1 MSEFS
6 KFDAFKDFENLL
18 RSKEV
23 ANLLINNIKKLCE
36 KISEDV
42 RIMNFCGTH
51 EWSVTNYGLRSL
63 LPKKIEMI
71 AGPGCPVCVTPSYY
85 IEELIKLALD
95 GVQIYTYGDVFRL
108 PAVKPVSGARSLED
122 AKALGGEVKVVTG
135 LVDAIEL
142 AKNCKDGIFAGIGF
156 ETVAP
161 GYAHAILKDLVPENL
176 KILSLLKLTPPAMH
190 FTVEKLDKDETP
202 LSGIIAPG
210 HVSTIVGAKAWK
222 KVAEDF
228 KIPIV
233 VAGFEPV
240 DILIAIAKILQ
251 QKISG
256 EAKVELEYTRAVS
269 YEGDLRAQRLINSV
283 FEVRED
289 AWRGIGFIAN
299 SGLRINES
307 YRRCDAF
314 EHFKIQEVKRAEW
327 SCDLNINC
335 KCSDIVL
342 GKAKPTDCKLFM
354 KVCNPE
360 NPYGPCMVSVEG
372 TCSIWARFGAEEFT
386 EDMVDELKLR

>member
-1 MSEFS
+1 MAEFS
-6 KFDAFKDFENLL
+6 KFEILKEVEILL
-18 RSKEV
+18 RSRDV
-23 ANLLINNIKKLCE
+23 ANLLVNCIKKLCE

-42 RIMNFCGTH
+42 RIMSFCGTH

-63 LPKKIEMI
+63 LPKKIEII

-85 IEELIKLALD
+85 IEELIKLSMD

-108 PAVKPVSGARSLED
+108 PAVKLVRGAKSLED
-122 AKALGGEVKVVTG
+122 AKALGGEVRVVTG

-142 AKNCKDGIFAGIGF
+142 AKNCKDSIFVGIGF

-161 GYAHAILKDLVPENL
+161 GYAHAILKDLIPKNL
-176 KILSLLKLTPPAMH
+176 KILSLLKLTPPAMY
-190 FTVEKLDKDETP
+190 FTVEKIDKDEKP

-228 KIPIV
+228 RIPIV

-240 DILIAIAKILQ
+240 DILMAIAKILQ
-251 QKISG
+251 QIISG

-269 YEGDLRAQRLINSV
+269 YDGDLRAQKLLSSI
-283 FEVRED
+283 FEAKED
-289 AWRGIGFIAN
+289 AWRGIGFIPG
-299 SGLRINES
+299 SGLRINEG
-307 YRRCDAF
+307 YRRYDAF
-314 EHFKIQEVKRAEW
+314 EYFNIEELRKSEW
-327 SCDLNINC
+327 NYDLNAGC
-335 KCSDIVL
+335 RCSDIVL
-342 GKAKPTDCKLFM
+342 GRAKPTDCKLFM
-354 KVCNPE
+354 RVCNPE

-372 TCSIWARFGAEEFT
+372 TCSIWARFGAKEFT
-386 EDMVDELKLR
+386 DDILEELKLR